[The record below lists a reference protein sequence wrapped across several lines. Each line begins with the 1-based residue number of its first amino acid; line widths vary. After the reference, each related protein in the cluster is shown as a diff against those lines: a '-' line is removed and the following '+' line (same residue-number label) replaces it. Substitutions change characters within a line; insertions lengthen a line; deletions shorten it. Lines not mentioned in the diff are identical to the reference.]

1 MHDHNIDIPTQKS
14 TSQCSH
20 SINSNPILRPGVPTV
35 REQGDQSH
43 AFPCSIFFRDHA
55 KILVQKSR
63 PRILSA
69 ALMHGN
75 CRRCA
80 KHASFQAK
88 AGEEYSHA
96 SRSQLP
102 ALQPQHTCRHA
113 LNSAGTCSNTKTW
126 IQTCSVGL
134 KHANSSCTNSG
145 IQGFGLAKITC
156 AAPILQC
163 TSHSD
168 LGPTAA
174 SEPAE

>member
-1 MHDHNIDIPTQKS
+1 MHDHNIDTPTQKS

-35 REQGDQSH
+35 RQQGDQSH

-55 KILVQKSR
+55 TILVQKSR

-80 KHASFQAK
+80 KHASFQAR

-96 SRSQLP
+96 SRIQLITCV
-102 ALQPQHTCRHA
+102 AASAHMQACVKFSRHMQQHE
-113 LNSAGTCSNTKTW
+113 NVDSNMQCWT
-126 IQTCSVGL
+126 QTCKFVMHKFGNPGIRAC
-134 KHANSSCTNSG
+134 KNYMCCTNTTMHVP
-145 IQGFGLAKITC
+145 Q
-156 AAPILQC
+156 
-163 TSHSD
+163 
-168 LGPTAA
+168 
-174 SEPAE
+174 